1 MPDSAPQQL
10 LHLVIGGELLD
21 LEHNTF
27 KNLDDVEIVGFYPN
41 YASAHV
47 AWRAKAQSTVDNAQ
61 MRYFIVH
68 LHRLLDPN
76 QESKA
81 R

>member
-10 LHLVIGGELLD
+10 LHLVLGGELLD

-27 KNLDDVEIVGFYPN
+27 KNLDDVEIVGLYPN

-68 LHRLLDPN
+68 LHRLLDPD